1 MSVAPFVHFEVVGK
15 IGKITLDRPDKLNA
29 LSFTA
34 ISELATICSQ
44 IERNRNIR
52 AVVLSGKGRTFC
64 AGGDIEEWSAL
75 SDVEF
80 SGHWVRQGNIA
91 LDALAR
97 LRVPVIA
104 ALSGH
109 TMGGGLEL
117 AACAD
122 VRVAEEQIKIALPE
136 TGLGV
141 VPGWSGTQRTVRRFG
156 AQAVR
161 RLALL
166 GEVFSAQDALDV
178 GVVDYLVPAGK
189 ALEISFEL
197 AERASQRAPRATEI
211 AKLMIGIAEG
221 EEGRNAV
228 DSLASV
234 AVFGTDELAEGVGA
248 FREKRKPDF

>member
-1 MSVAPFVHFEVVGK
+1 
-15 IGKITLDRPDKLNA
+15 
-29 LSFTA
+29 
-34 ISELATICSQ
+34 
-44 IERNRNIR
+44 
-52 AVVLSGKGRTFC
+52 
-64 AGGDIEEWSAL
+64 
-75 SDVEF
+75 
-80 SGHWVRQGNIA
+80 
-91 LDALAR
+91 
-97 LRVPVIA
+97 
-104 ALSGH
+104 
-109 TMGGGLEL
+109 MGGGLEL